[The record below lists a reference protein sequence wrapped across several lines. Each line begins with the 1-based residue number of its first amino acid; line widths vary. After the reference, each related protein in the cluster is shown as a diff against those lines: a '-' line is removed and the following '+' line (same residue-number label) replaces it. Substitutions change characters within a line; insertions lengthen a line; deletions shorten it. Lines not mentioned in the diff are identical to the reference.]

1 MTLENNDIDKMQR
14 ELAIL
19 MTNSVELQNK
29 MYDIFVNPTPAD
41 VELRVWT
48 DEGFETFS
56 VPNLA
61 KSRIPVMDGSGSP
74 IGVVAGSLGTIYI
87 DTDSEYIYINTGRNQ
102 DEQGLSATG
111 WVKIATTDD
120 IEIHNTSDLAH
131 LGVLAKI
138 NGAPDTPFYV
148 ADTDSTSETNLAVNV
163 GSLDA
168 IIGHTKL
175 LQTTDNNSVIEAINE
190 LLYTAEKEVGVIVDA
205 NLNRVKDTQK
215 PKIFR
220 VVASND
226 SVGSFSLIMD
236 SGLTSFTAIK
246 ANGTKYHCDRARDI
260 AARKNLT
267 GSKILVFLKDLD
279 KDVPSFECV
288 IDGEYHIGETKPYI
302 MKEGDVWLD
311 TGCRPYKMYQE
322 IKEDDTYKEVE
333 VDYIYLGAIE
343 EM

>member
-29 MYDIFVNPTPAD
+29 MFDIFVNPTPAD

-56 VPNLA
+56 IPNLA
-61 KSRIPVMDGSGSP
+61 KSRIPVMNGSGSP
-74 IGVVAGSLGTIYI
+74 IGVAAGSLGAVYI

-111 WVKIATTDD
+111 WVKIATTED
-120 IEIHNTSDLAH
+120 IEVHNTSDAAH

-138 NGAPDTPFYV
+138 NGSPDTPFYV
-148 ADTDSTSETNLAVNV
+148 ANTDENSETSLAVNV

-168 IIGHTKL
+168 ILGRVGL
-175 LQTTDNNSVIEAINE
+175 LETTDNKSVVEAINE
-190 LLYTAEKEVGVIVDA
+190 ILYTSEKEVGIIVDS
-205 NLNRVKDTQK
+205 NLNRVRDTQK

-220 VVASND
+220 VVATND
-226 SVGSFSLIMD
+226 STSSFSLTMD

-246 ANGTKYHCDRARDI
+246 ANGTKYHCERARDI

-288 IDGEYHIGETKPYI
+288 IDGEYYIGETKPYI

-322 IKEDDTYKEVE
+322 IKEDDLYKEIE